1 MPKLV
6 LALAAS
12 LALALLA
19 VACDDEGGPATSPT
33 PEATATAEAAEES
46 PEAEESPQPERT
58 PQAVSPPDDLSDY
71 LAQYE
76 EDTILRVNCDFD
88 PSAGEVDCDEQG
100 LYAVDP
106 LPQDQAADC
115 DVLLVGEQPIAVACT
130 SQDPLTVVYYAVE

>member
-1 MPKLV
+1 M
-6 LALAAS
+6 
-12 LALALLA
+12 
-19 VACDDEGGPATSPT
+19 
-33 PEATATAEAAEES
+33 
-46 PEAEESPQPERT
+46 
-58 PQAVSPPDDLSDY
+58 
-71 LAQYE
+71 
-76 EDTILRVNCDFD
+76 NCDFD